1 MAQTILIF
9 SDKGGTGKSS
19 VTVGLGRALAA
30 MEKRILL
37 VDCDIG
43 LRCLDLLLGAAQD
56 VVFDW
61 GDLLLERC
69 SAADAILQGEDGI
82 DLLAAPRRFDPAFDA
97 AGFAAMLQPLRDRYD
112 FILLDAP
119 AGIGSGLLLAAAGA
133 DSAIGVTTPDAVCV
147 RSCCTA
153 YGALRAQGL
162 TDARLII
169 NLFEVRPVLH
179 GRLLNVDQ
187 CIDETGIRLLG
198 AVPRDPAVSFCSV
211 TGKAPDEFSPASLA
225 YERIARRLCGEKIP
239 LVCDS

>member
-9 SDKGGTGKSS
+9 SGKGGTGKSS

-30 MEKRILL
+30 MDKRVLL

-61 GDLLLERC
+61 GDLLLDRC
-69 SAADAILQGEDGI
+69 SAADAILPGEV
-82 DLLAAPRRFDPAFDA
+82 DLLAAPRRYDPSFDA
-97 AGFAAMLQPLRDRYD
+97 AGFAAMLQMLQANYD
-112 FILLDAP
+112 YILLDAP
-119 AGIGSGLLLAAAGA
+119 AGIGTGLLLAAAGA
-133 DSAIGVTTPDAVCV
+133 DSAVGVTTPDAVCV
-147 RSCCTA
+147 RSCCAA
-153 YGALRAQGL
+153 YSALRAQGL

-225 YERIARRLCGEKIP
+225 YERIARRLCGEKVP
-239 LVCDS
+239 LVCD

>member
-9 SDKGGTGKSS
+9 SGKGGTGKSS

-30 MEKRILL
+30 MGQRVLL

-43 LRCLDLLLGAAQD
+43 LRCLDLLLGVSQS

-61 GDLLLERC
+61 GDLLLDRC
-69 SAADAILQGEDGI
+69 DAADAVLPGEA
-82 DLLAAPRRFDPAFDA
+82 DLLAAPRRFDPGFTE
-97 AGFAAMLQPLRDRYD
+97 AGFAAMLTPLRAAYD
-112 FILLDAP
+112 YILLDAP

-133 DSAIGVTTPDAVCV
+133 DAAIGVTTPDAVCV

-153 YGALRAQGL
+153 YAALRAQGL

-179 GRLLNVDQ
+179 GRLLNIDQ

-239 LVCDS
+239 LVCD

>member
-9 SDKGGTGKSS
+9 SGKGGTGKSS
-19 VTVGLGRALAA
+19 VTVGLGRALAT
-30 MEKRILL
+30 MDRHVLL

-43 LRCLDLLLGAAQD
+43 LRCLDLLLGVSQD

-69 SAADAILQGEDGI
+69 SAADAILPGEV
-82 DLLAAPRRFDPAFDA
+82 DLLAAPRRFDPAFSA
-97 AGFAAMLQPLRDRYD
+97 AGFAAMLQPLQKEHD

-119 AGIGSGLLLAAAGA
+119 AGIGNGLQLAAAGA
-133 DSAIGVTTPDAVCV
+133 DCAIGVTTPDAVCV

-153 YGALRAQGL
+153 YGTLRDAGL

-179 GRLLNVDQ
+179 RRLLNIDQ

-211 TGKAPDEFSPASLA
+211 TGRAPDEFSPASLA

-239 LVCDS
+239 LVCD